1 MKRLSAILLLITLTV
16 SPALGW
22 NHTGHMIVSE
32 LTWRELSPS
41 KREAISNLLKQHP
54 HYALLLATNVPPGV
68 DTNEWVF
75 LRASLWPD
83 MVRPSRSGGQEKPAD
98 ITKYHRSQWHY
109 INIPYVLPAD
119 AGHISPTNFTIPT
132 TNILWAL
139 TNALT
144 ILEDPHAAPPDK
156 AVSLCWLLHLVGDL
170 HQPLHAATLLSDAY
184 PQGDQGGNALAIVD
198 ASQTPMNLHSF
209 WDQLLDTGDSYEFVA
224 SVADNIAHASQYD
237 SRNLREY
244 GAHKTIR
251 SWADESFAAAV
262 TFAYA
267 EGNLKFADW
276 KAYSAGKIPAADIPH
291 LKSTYILNANDLA
304 RRRVSLAGRRMADLL
319 NKLYPP

>member
-1 MKRLSAILLLITLTV
+1 MKPLSAILLFVTLTIV
-16 SPALGW
+16 PAMAW
-22 NHTGHMIVSE
+22 NHSGHMIVSE
-32 LTWRELSPS
+32 LAWRELSTS
-41 KREAISNLLKQHP
+41 KKKAISNLLKQHP

-75 LRASLWPD
+75 LRASVWPD
-83 MVRPSRSGGQEKPAD
+83 MVRPSRSGGREKPAD
-98 ITKYHRSQWHY
+98 VTKYHRSQWHY

-119 AGHISPTNFTIPT
+119 ADHISPSSFTIPT

-144 ILEDPHAAPPDK
+144 ILEDRHAEPADK

-184 PQGDQGGNALAIVD
+184 PQGDQGGNLLGVVD
-198 ASQTPMNLHSF
+198 ASQVPLNLHSL
-209 WDQLLDTGDSYEFVA
+209 WDQFLGAGDSYEFIA

-237 SRNLREY
+237 PSNLPEY
-244 GAHKTIR
+244 KNHKTIR
-251 SWADESFAAAV
+251 GWADESFVAAE

-267 EGNLKFADW
+267 EGELKFADW
-276 KAYSAGKIPAADIPH
+276 REYNSGKIPAADVPR
-291 LKSTYILNANDLA
+291 LKSSYILNANDVA
-304 RRRVSLAGRRMADLL
+304 RRRASLAGRRLADTL
-319 NKLYPP
+319 NRIY